1 MLPEDAPVRLTN
13 AQLEELDYRKLY
25 AAYSSRGRKSVTDP
39 RVLFKILVYGYQ
51 CGIYTTRKLEEACQ
65 YRIDFKWL
73 LWDEPV
79 PDHSTISR
87 FRTGRCAE
95 AVEDLFYQYVRYL
108 EEQGETDHETVF
120 IDGTKLE
127 SRAGR
132 YTFFWR
138 KSVEKQLAKVKEK
151 VLSAVSITSLKA
163 LEQHL
168 AEMAAEITFVHGP
181 GHRKSATQKESVY
194 LGKAFLPLV
203 GSTGAAKTIF
213 HLFFRHTGQQIQACI
228 VADAVDIKPFPPE
241 HGFLLCCQQAPGK
254 SGRQNC
260 ADRIGVLPV
269 KRECDREASART
281 KQLPRFFQKHA
292 RLQEMLIGIEG
303 HQHIIAGLFMS
314 QEIPLLDMDARVKE
328 QNFSFAA
335 STIPPEI
342 SSPSISQ
349 APPSSRSMN
358 MEPLPQPISSTQAP
372 PRGIEIAEATMRA
385 GLDSEKSSS
394 QNEATESKYSAI
406 SRVYSFAVVVPLY
419 FHCMRI
425 QPAVQAPRGDVLCG
439 LLN

>member
-1 MLPEDAPVRLTN
+1 MTERNGQVVFTLNSEIMLPEDAPVRLTN

-51 CGIYTTRKLEEACQ
+51 CGIYTTRKLEEACR

-79 PDHSTISR
+79 PDHSKISR

-260 ADRIGVLPV
+260 TDRIGVLPV

-314 QEIPLLDMDARVKE
+314 QEIPLLDMDARVKAKL
-328 QNFSFAA
+328 FLCCLHH
-335 STIPPEI
+335 T
-342 SSPSISQ
+342 
-349 APPSSRSMN
+349 
-358 MEPLPQPISSTQAP
+358 
-372 PRGIEIAEATMRA
+372 A
-385 GLDSEKSSS
+385 GD
-394 QNEATESKYSAI
+394 
-406 SRVYSFAVVVPLY
+406 
-419 FHCMRI
+419 I
-425 QPAVQAPRGDVLCG
+425 QPLDFTGASLQQIHEHGAAAAADIQHTGAATRD
-439 LLN
+439 